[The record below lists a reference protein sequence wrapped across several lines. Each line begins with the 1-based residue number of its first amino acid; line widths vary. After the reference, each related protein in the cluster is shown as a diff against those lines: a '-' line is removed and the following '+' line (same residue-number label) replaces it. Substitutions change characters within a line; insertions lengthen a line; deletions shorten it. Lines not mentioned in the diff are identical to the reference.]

1 MLSSNNHSFNIP
13 SLFESLE
20 DRVLFDGVPDATFIL
35 PQTDVDQPAPTQA
48 QNVQPA
54 DIAAPRELILV
65 DPGVEDSQQLLAEI
79 IEGNP
84 DSTLEIRILDS
95 DSDGVTQIS
104 QLLAASEGK
113 YDAIDIIWHG
123 DVLLSIERHTF
134 FS

>member
-84 DSTLEIRILDS
+84 DSTHWRFEFLI
-95 DSDGVTQIS
+95 VTLTES
-104 QLLAASEGK
+104 PRSASCLRPPK
-113 YDAIDIIWHG
+113 
-123 DVLLSIERHTF
+123 VNMTQSI
-134 FS
+134 